1 MAIAQVG
8 IPGSFCDT
16 SGSINRVW
24 QMRLTGEVRPADC
37 AAGLVKSLMAAVGES
52 AGHPTAELVE
62 PIGVERTDS
71 RPVAESTATL
81 LFGWSEI

>member
-16 SGSINRVW
+16 SVSINRVW

-37 AAGLVKSLMAAVGES
+37 AAGLVKSLMAAVGGKCRTS
-52 AGHPTAELVE
+52 DGRVGGADQRRADRFKAGC
-62 PIGVERTDS
+62 
-71 RPVAESTATL
+71 
-81 LFGWSEI
+81 